1 VLRTCG
7 ETGKPIDDGTFGAR
21 QLSLVKILVQRPSQF
36 ARHLTTIPPL
46 MLVGIISDTND
57 RFDVMATA
65 VRVLADAGAE
75 LFVHCGDIGNRKV
88 LDPLAGLNA
97 AFVWGDR
104 DADRM
109 GLLRHADNLGIQC
122 FGVLGELESNGK
134 SLAVIHGNDAKLT
147 RRLVKEK
154 LYDYLLVGHSKVA
167 QDERQG
173 RTRLISPGS
182 LEGAEKTVVLLDT
195 ETDTVQVINV

>member
-1 VLRTCG
+1 
-7 ETGKPIDDGTFGAR
+7 
-21 QLSLVKILVQRPSQF
+21 
-36 ARHLTTIPPL
+36 
-46 MLVGIISDTND
+46 
-57 RFDVMATA
+57 MATA

-109 GLLRHADNLGIQC
+109 GLLRYADQMGIRC
-122 FGVLGELESNGK
+122 FGAFGELQTESK
-134 SLAVIHGNDAKLT
+134 AIAVIHGNDTKMT

-154 LYDYLLVGHSKVA
+154 LYDYMLVGHSKSTV
-167 QDERQG
+167 DERSG

-182 LEGAEKTVVLLDT
+182 LEGPTKTVALLDS
-195 ETDTVQVINV
+195 ETDTLQIIQV

>member
-1 VLRTCG
+1 
-7 ETGKPIDDGTFGAR
+7 
-21 QLSLVKILVQRPSQF
+21 
-36 ARHLTTIPPL
+36 

-88 LDPLAGLNA
+88 LDPLAGYNA

-122 FGVLGELESNGK
+122 FGVLGEFESGGK
-134 SLAVIHGNDAKLT
+134 TVAVIHGNDAKLT
-147 RRLVKEK
+147 KRLVREK
-154 LYDYLLVGHSKVA
+154 LYDYILVGHTKSTV
-167 QDERQG
+167 DERQE
-173 RTRLISPGS
+173 RTRVISPGA
-182 LEGAEKTVVLLDT
+182 LDGAEKTVALLDT
-195 ETDTVQVINV
+195 ETDTLQIINV

>member
-1 VLRTCG
+1 
-7 ETGKPIDDGTFGAR
+7 
-21 QLSLVKILVQRPSQF
+21 
-36 ARHLTTIPPL
+36 
-46 MLVGIISDTND
+46 MLLGIISDTND

-65 VRVLADAGAE
+65 VRVLVDAGAE

-109 GLLRHADNLGIQC
+109 GLLRYADQMGIRC
-122 FGVLGELESNGK
+122 FGVFGELQAETK
-134 SLAVIHGNDAKLT
+134 AIAVIHGNDPKIT
-147 RRLVKEK
+147 RRLVREK
-154 LYDYLLVGHSKVA
+154 LYDYMLVGHSKTTL
-167 QDERQG
+167 DERTE

-182 LEGAEKTVVLLDT
+182 LEGSNKTVALLDT
-195 ETDTVQVINV
+195 ESDALQIIQV